1 MEFRK
6 IIHLLSKI
14 IYLLFSHYIVVVNV
28 TIYLQLLSLYDVE
41 LDISKVTNHLKKVIT
56 IILSNNDVHVFLLK
70 LLIKILKK
78 YVEICNE
85 KSIYFSKF
93 IMLIS

>member
-1 MEFRK
+1 M
-6 IIHLLSKI
+6 
-14 IYLLFSHYIVVVNV
+14 NV

>member
-1 MEFRK
+1 M
-6 IIHLLSKI
+6 
-14 IYLLFSHYIVVVNV
+14 
-28 TIYLQLLSLYDVE
+28 
-41 LDISKVTNHLKKVIT
+41 IT
-56 IILSNNDVHVFLLK
+56 IILSNNEVHVFLLK

-93 IMLIS
+93 NMIAS